1 MWDLGARGEDV
12 TSRTGN
18 PDRLCV
24 DDEVRRRPA
33 GETRGG
39 RGGEAGGRA
48 GGCWAARRRPG
59 SGKGGGGGERGEGRA
74 GASPAPLCSRTCRS
88 GRCPAGASV
97 GGSGAPLVGVRG
109 VGGGGVG

>member
-48 GGCWAARRRPG
+48 AAGPPGGVRGAGRAAAAAR
-59 SGKGGGGGERGEGRA
+59 EGRA
-74 GASPAPLCSRTCRS
+74 GPGLAPRPFVPAPVGPVGARRGLLSEVAALRS
-88 GRCPAGASV
+88 SA
-97 GGSGAPLVGVRG
+97 
-109 VGGGGVG
+109 